1 MRYIAVFLL
10 LVNLAYFGWNVTRPD
25 SGQSERVAPRPLLN
39 TGITLLE
46 EYRRDEQ
53 AQQEINAR
61 SEQLCTL
68 VSGFLSLDEAEDF
81 LADARQAGYPGALQ
95 LLGEPLPSHFRAY
108 LPPASSRTVATIILD
123 GVSERLEEAA
133 LDIESYLITR
143 GLLENA
149 VALGVYDD
157 EVAAMGVAEQLRTL
171 GYEPVVEEIRRSDGG
186 VEVWLRPPSAS
197 RINESEWLD
206 FTAERPNLSRSENL
220 CETLVQAPQFQ

>member
-10 LVNLAYFGWNVTRPD
+10 LANLAYLGWNLTRPD
-25 SGQSERVAPRPLLN
+25 AVPAEQGEPRPLLN

-46 EYRRDEQ
+46 EFRQDEQ

-68 VSGFLSLDEAEDF
+68 ASGFLSLDEAEDF
-81 LADARQAGYPGALQ
+81 LADAREAGYLGAIQ
-95 LLGEPLPSHFRAY
+95 FRGAALPSHFRVY
-108 LPPASSRTVATIILD
+108 LPPASSRSVATIILD
-123 GVSERLEEAA
+123 GVSERLAA
-133 LDIESYLITR
+133 AGLDIESYLITR

-157 EVAAMGVAEQLRTL
+157 EAAGRGVSEQLRML
-171 GYEPVVEEIRRSDGG
+171 GYEPVVEEIRRSEEG
-186 VEVWLRPPSAS
+186 VEVWLRPPSTD

-206 FTAERPNLSRSENL
+206 FTAERPNLTRSENL